1 MTNHR
6 RMSYFTAFIALL
18 VATVVYGSGAPAE
31 GDRQTIEGLVRDIS
45 CPLQNKAATAV
56 KFNLQCARQCIK
68 QGSPIIILSKD
79 GEIYIP
85 ISDSMP
91 DKSQRERLL
100 PFIGKYVRATGHV
113 FEIGFTCNSSRHHN
127 RDEERAPHYRHAM
140 SCRDLTSNDTQE
152 ATPIMGSYLCGS
164 CRNSIRLDP
173 AWI

>member
-6 RMSYFTAFIALL
+6 RMSYFTAFIVLL
-18 VATVVYGSGAPAE
+18 VATAIYGSGAQE
-31 GDRQTIEGLVRDIS
+31 GNQQTIEGLVRDVS

-100 PFIGKYVRATGHV
+100 PFVGKYVRVSGHV
-113 FEIGFTCNSSRHHN
+113 FERGGSR
-127 RDEERAPHYRHAM
+127 AIA
-140 SCRDLTSNDTQE
+140 LDTITEMKNVHLITDAQ
-152 ATPIMGSYLCGS
+152 
-164 CRNSIRLDP
+164 
-173 AWI
+173 

>member
-1 MTNHR
+1 MLRGVYRAPGCHCGIWEWTRNVAHK
-6 RMSYFTAFIALL
+6 AF
-18 VATVVYGSGAPAE
+18 
-31 GDRQTIEGLVRDIS
+31 DRLSIEGRVRDIS

-113 FEIGFTCNSSRHHN
+113 FERGGSR
-127 RDEERAPHYRHAM
+127 AIA
-140 SCRDLTSNDTQE
+140 LDTITEMKNVHLITDAQ
-152 ATPIMGSYLCGS
+152 
-164 CRNSIRLDP
+164 
-173 AWI
+173 

>member
-100 PFIGKYVRATGHV
+100 PFLGKYVRATGHA
-113 FEIGFTCNSSRHHN
+113 FERGGSR
-127 RDEERAPHYRHAM
+127 AIA
-140 SCRDLTSNDTQE
+140 LDTITEMKNVHLITDAQ
-152 ATPIMGSYLCGS
+152 
-164 CRNSIRLDP
+164 
-173 AWI
+173 